1 MNPKD
6 AIGRAKPS
14 ISFTPSRS
22 ILEMGRAMEH
32 GAGKYGAFN
41 WRTDRI
47 SATVYLNATFRHLVE
62 LLEGVDTDADSGL
75 PHAAH
80 IMACMAILL
89 DGQQQGTLDDDRLGK
104 QTAERPAPDTTF
116 RTLSSD
122 EFEEFMREEALRR
135 SKPPEPTWG
144 PRAVPDFRD
153 LADDDEF
160 RAFLQEERA

>member
-104 QTAERPAPDTTF
+104 QTAERP
-116 RTLSSD
+116 
-122 EFEEFMREEALRR
+122 
-135 SKPPEPTWG
+135 EPTWG